1 MIDAVSLTREL
12 VRIPSLNPPGD
23 EERCARYLAELLA
36 DAGFEVTLET
46 FGPQRFNLVAGL
58 SGNNGGKPPGFT
70 GHLDTVP
77 LGAADW
83 RFDPFSA
90 EIADGKLYG
99 RGSSDMKAGIAA
111 FIVACWQARDA
122 LREGPGVRLL
132 LTGGE
137 ETGCD
142 GARALAA
149 GGQAAQPLSVLIV
162 GEPTANYPCIGHKGA
177 LWLEGVTVGKTAHGS
192 MPERGDNA
200 IYKATRAIE
209 TLREMPLEERHV
221 LMGRATLNVG
231 TFHAGLNVNSVP
243 DRATF
248 TVDMRTVP
256 GMRHDC
262 LCTRLRDLLGHDVA
276 LDPLVDVP
284 PLHSDPDD
292 PVMGTIFAICANY
305 HHEPLVPRAVPYF
318 TDGSTLGPLTG
329 NPPTVILGPGEP
341 SMAHQTD
348 EYCYTARIEE
358 AVRIYRAILERA
370 VMFGG

>member
-1 MIDAVSLTREL
+1 MIDAIDLTREL

-23 EERCARYLAELLA
+23 EERCARYLAGLLA
-36 DAGFEVTLET
+36 DAGFAVRLDT
-46 FGPQRFNLVAGL
+46 FGPRRFNLTASLAG
-58 SGNNGGKPPGFT
+58 SNGGKPPGFS

-83 RFDPFSA
+83 RHDPFGA
-90 EIADGKLYG
+90 EIVDGKLFG

-111 FIVACWQARDA
+111 FVVACWQARDA
-122 LREGPGVRLL
+122 LRDGPGVRLL

-142 GARALAA
+142 GARAMAA
-149 GGQAAQPLSVLIV
+149 GGQAEPLSVLIV
-162 GEPTANYPCIGHKGA
+162 GEPTGNYPCIGHKGA
-177 LWLEGVTVGKTAHGS
+177 LWLEGVASGKTAHGS

-209 TLREMPLEERHV
+209 ALRAMPLDAHHA

-256 GMRHDC
+256 GMRHEC
-262 LCTRLRDLLGHDVA
+262 LCTRLRDLLGGDIA
-276 LDPLVDVP
+276 LAPLVDVP

-292 PVMGTIFAICANY
+292 PVLGAIFAICARY
-305 HHEPLVPRAVPYF
+305 HHQPLVPRAVPFF
-318 TDGSTLGPLTG
+318 TDGSTLRPLTG
-329 NPPTVILGPGEP
+329 DPPTVILGPGEP
-341 SMAHQTD
+341 AMAHQTD
-348 EYCYTARIEE
+348 EYCHTARIDE
-358 AVRIYRAILERA
+358 AVQMYRAILERA
-370 VMFGG
+370 EMFGG